1 MLTVNHM
8 ITASII
14 VFMMAFSPMTISL
27 SQGSAPSVASISRTA
42 N

>member
-27 SQGSAPSVASISRTA
+27 SQVSGPSIATISQTG

>member
-14 VFMMAFSPMTISL
+14 VFMVAFSPMTISM
-27 SQGSAPSVASISRTA
+27 SQVTAPSVATISQTG